1 MHGRSG
7 ARTQRLI
14 FASQF
19 LTFARPTRV
28 PREARPS
35 FGLHTLSLAWMELTA
50 QEVWSRILEAA
61 RAGMPEQSFRTWLA
75 GTEVLGLSEDE
86 LLLEA
91 QSDFHVQWLEDK
103 YAPLLADVSR
113 KVVGRPLTVRVR
125 ARGGDRPVL
134 PSVELAPSVVEPL
147 QPPLSTQPAGAPRRP
162 LNERYTFDRF
172 VVGSMNQLA
181 VAACRA
187 VATKP
192 ARLYNPLFL
201 HGGVGLGK
209 THLMHAIGNHR
220 LEQHGSSYVAYVTS
234 EQFVNELVTA
244 IQEGTTAEFRRRY
257 RRVDVLLVDDVH
269 FLEGKVAT
277 QEEFFHTFNALHDA
291 HKQIVLTSD
300 RPPKEIPGLEERL
313 ISRFEWGLVA
323 DVRPPDYETR
333 VAILRKKA
341 SDDHLT
347 LDEEVID
354 YIARSCTASVRELE
368 GAVIKLLAYSSLR
381 NQEITVELART
392 ALQSM
397 IGTTERRESVLTP
410 SRIRD
415 ATAAAW
421 GVAPEGL
428 TSKRRTKDLTVP
440 RQVAMYLIKELLGT
454 SLVQI
459 GKHFGGR
466 DHSTVHHSIQK
477 VEDGL
482 EADAEYR
489 RRVESLRD
497 RLLKGI

>member
-1 MHGRSG
+1 
-7 ARTQRLI
+7 
-14 FASQF
+14 
-19 LTFARPTRV
+19 
-28 PREARPS
+28 
-35 FGLHTLSLAWMELTA
+35 MELTA

-75 GTEVLGLSEDE
+75 GTEVLGLSQDE

-91 QSDFHVQWLEDK
+91 PSDFHVQWLEDK
-103 YAPLLADVSR
+103 YAPMLADVSR
-113 KVVGRPLTVRVR
+113 KVVGRPLTIRVR
-125 ARGGDRPVL
+125 ARDGGLPSV
-134 PSVELAPSVVEPL
+134 PSVELATPVDVGRPRAAPSAPVQ
-147 QPPLSTQPAGAPRRP
+147 QPSRP
-162 LNERYTFDRF
+162 LNERYTFNRF

-187 VATKP
+187 VADKP

-201 HGGVGLGK
+201 YGGVGLGK
-209 THLMHAIGNHR
+209 THLMHAIGNQ
-220 LEQHGSSYVAYVTS
+220 LIDQHGARNVAYVPS
-234 EQFVNELVTA
+234 EQFVNELVTS
-244 IQEGTTAEFRRRY
+244 IQEGSTAEFRRRY
-257 RRVDVLLVDDVH
+257 RRVDLLLVDDVH

-347 LDEEVID
+347 LDEDVID

-381 NQEITVELART
+381 NEEITADLART
-392 ALQSM
+392 ALQAM
-397 IGTTERRESVLTP
+397 IRTQERNRPELTP
-410 SRIRD
+410 VVVRD
-415 ATAAAW
+415 ATAESW
-421 GVAPEGL
+421 GVTSDGL
-428 TSKRRTKDLTVP
+428 VSKRRTKDLTVP

-454 SLVQI
+454 PLVQI
-459 GKHFGGR
+459 GKTFGGR

-477 VEDGL
+477 VEDGM
-482 EADAEYR
+482 AEDPDFR
-489 RRVESLRD
+489 ARVERLRD
-497 RLLKGI
+497 QLSGGV

>member
-1 MHGRSG
+1 
-7 ARTQRLI
+7 
-14 FASQF
+14 
-19 LTFARPTRV
+19 
-28 PREARPS
+28 
-35 FGLHTLSLAWMELTA
+35 MELTA
-50 QEVWSRILEAA
+50 QEVWSRILETA

-75 GTEVLGLSEDE
+75 GTEVLGLSQDE

-91 QSDFHVQWLEDK
+91 PSDFHVQWLEDK

-113 KVVGRPLTVRVR
+113 KVVGRPLTIRVR
-125 ARGGDRPVL
+125 ARDGGVPSV
-134 PSVELAPSVVEPL
+134 PSVELA
-147 QPPLSTQPAGAPRRP
+147 TPADAVHDRAAPRAPGQQPRRP
-162 LNERYTFDRF
+162 LNERYTFNRF

-187 VATKP
+187 VADKP

-201 HGGVGLGK
+201 YGGVGLGK
-209 THLMHAIGNHR
+209 THLMHAIGNQ
-220 LEQHGSSYVAYVTS
+220 LIDQHGARNVAYVPS
-234 EQFVNELVTA
+234 EQFVNELVTS
-244 IQEGTTAEFRRRY
+244 IQEGSTAEFRRRY
-257 RRVDVLLVDDVH
+257 RRVDLLLVDDVH

-323 DVRPPDYETR
+323 DVRRPDYETR

-347 LDEEVID
+347 LDEDVID

-381 NQEITVELART
+381 NEEITADLART
-392 ALQSM
+392 ALQAM
-397 IGTTERRESVLTP
+397 IRTRERQRPELTAAV
-410 SRIRD
+410 IRD
-415 ATAAAW
+415 ATAESW
-421 GVAPEGL
+421 GVTSDGL
-428 TSKRRTKDLTVP
+428 MSKRRTKDLTVP

-454 SLVQI
+454 PLVQI
-459 GKHFGGR
+459 GKAFGGR

-477 VEDGL
+477 VEVGM
-482 EADAEYR
+482 AEDPDFR
-489 RRVESLRD
+489 ARVERLRD
-497 RLLKGI
+497 ELSGGV